1 MGAPVIK
8 RSRLKEQLRL
18 RRRMKTQAT
27 IRPNSVTVTVVQHET
42 SKEVVGVA
50 VTREAAGRLRDRV
63 NDSEHC
69 ELIDFAIEV

>member
-27 IRPNSVTVTVVQHET
+27 IRPHSVTVTVVQHET
-42 SKEVVGVA
+42 SKQVVGVA
-50 VTREAAGRLRDRV
+50 VTREAAGRLRDRL
-63 NDSEHC
+63 NDGEHC
-69 ELIDFAIEV
+69 ELIDFTIEI